1 MLVVVCGVVIRPESG
16 LVVELQFA
24 TVTFCFLIAFA
35 LLATPLSFLK

>member
-1 MLVVVCGVVIRPESG
+1 MGDRFVIGPESG

-24 TVTFCFLIAFA
+24 TVTFCFPVALS